1 MFSGA
6 FLFRKAKIQK
16 AIKQERWEKMDYQMF
31 KEQLAALL
39 KRKAGDDFEVKVESV
54 QKLNGIEKE
63 AFVISRKK
71 DWIAPTIYVELL
83 YECCLQ
89 GVPLSQIA
97 EKVLEQYRKVE
108 AEARR
113 PEKAA
118 FFTNWKNAAPQIYC
132 ELIHAE
138 KNRTLLSEV
147 PHRKFLDLAVV
158 YYYQMRGNRVPDATI
173 LIHETHRELWG
184 ISAEELDARAW
195 ENTLRDLPVRTDS
208 LMVYLKEEYGVTFPR
223 FELGPLAEQFYLV
236 SNRRGKLGAIC
247 MCYPGV
253 LESLSQRFEASL

>member
-1 MFSGA
+1 
-6 FLFRKAKIQK
+6 
-16 AIKQERWEKMDYQMF
+16 MDYQMF

-138 KNRTLLSEV
+138 KNRRCS
-147 PHRKFLDLAVV
+147 PKFRTENFSISRLCTITRCGETACR
-158 YYYQMRGNRVPDATI
+158 MR
-173 LIHETHRELWG
+173 
-184 ISAEELDARAW
+184 
-195 ENTLRDLPVRTDS
+195 
-208 LMVYLKEEYGVTFPR
+208 
-223 FELGPLAEQFYLV
+223 QF
-236 SNRRGKLGAIC
+236 
-247 MCYPGV
+247 
-253 LESLSQRFEASL
+253 

>member
-1 MFSGA
+1 
-6 FLFRKAKIQK
+6 
-16 AIKQERWEKMDYQMF
+16 MDYQMF

-118 FFTNWKNAAPQIYC
+118 FFTNWKNAAPRRNC
-132 ELIHAE
+132 ATERSMP
-138 KNRTLLSEV
+138 NGCGRTLSKKAGWV
-147 PHRKFLDLAVV
+147 PINIGWA
-158 YYYQMRGNRVPDATI
+158 ATI
-173 LIHETHRELWG
+173 S
-184 ISAEELDARAW
+184 ISSCRI
-195 ENTLRDLPVRTDS
+195 T
-208 LMVYLKEEYGVTFPR
+208 
-223 FELGPLAEQFYLV
+223 
-236 SNRRGKLGAIC
+236 
-247 MCYPGV
+247 
-253 LESLSQRFEASL
+253 

>member
-1 MFSGA
+1 MGKNGLSDVQRA
-6 FLFRKAKIQK
+6 ACRA
-16 AIKQERWEKMDYQMF
+16 AEK
-31 KEQLAALL
+31 
-39 KRKAGDDFEVKVESV
+39 KAGDDFEVKVESV

-108 AEARR
+108 AED
-113 PEKAA
+113 EKTGEAA
-118 FFTNWKNAAPQIYC
+118 FYQLEKCCAADLLRAHSC
-132 ELIHAE
+132 GE
-138 KNRTLLSEV
+138 KPVRCSPKF
-147 PHRKFLDLAVV
+147 PHRKISRS
-158 YYYQMRGNRVPDATI
+158 RGRVLLPDAGKPRAGCDNSDPRDAPGAVGNFGGGAGCPC
-173 LIHETHRELWG
+173 LGEHPAGSAGAHRQPYG
-184 ISAEELDARAW
+184 
-195 ENTLRDLPVRTDS
+195 V
-208 LMVYLKEEYGVTFPR
+208 LKEEYGVTFPL

-253 LESLSQRFEASL
+253 LESLSQRFEASLM

>member
-1 MFSGA
+1 
-6 FLFRKAKIQK
+6 
-16 AIKQERWEKMDYQMF
+16 MDYQMF

-118 FFTNWKNAAPQIYC
+118 FYQLEKCCAADLLRAHSC
-132 ELIHAE
+132 GE
-138 KNRTLLSEV
+138 KPYAALRSSAQKISRSRGRVLL
-147 PHRKFLDLAVV
+147 PDA
-158 YYYQMRGNRVPDATI
+158 GNRVPDATI
-173 LIHETHRELWG
+173 LIHETHRELWEFRRRSWMPVPGRTPCG
-184 ISAEELDARAW
+184 ICRCAQTALW
-195 ENTLRDLPVRTDS
+195 C
-208 LMVYLKEEYGVTFPR
+208 
-223 FELGPLAEQFYLV
+223 
-236 SNRRGKLGAIC
+236 I
-247 MCYPGV
+247 
-253 LESLSQRFEASL
+253 

>member
-1 MFSGA
+1 
-6 FLFRKAKIQK
+6 
-16 AIKQERWEKMDYQMF
+16 MDYQMF

-147 PHRKFLDLAVV
+147 PHRKFLDLRLHPAG
-158 YYYQMRGNRVPDATI
+158 QPRPNRHTS
-173 LIHETHRELWG
+173 R
-184 ISAEELDARAW
+184 
-195 ENTLRDLPVRTDS
+195 
-208 LMVYLKEEYGVTFPR
+208 
-223 FELGPLAEQFYLV
+223 
-236 SNRRGKLGAIC
+236 
-247 MCYPGV
+247 
-253 LESLSQRFEASL
+253 

>member
-1 MFSGA
+1 M
-6 FLFRKAKIQK
+6 FRKAKIQK
-16 AIKQERWEKMDYQMF
+16 AINQERWEKMDYQMF

-147 PHRKFLDLAVV
+147 PHRQPYGVFE
-158 YYYQMRGNRVPDATI
+158 RGVRSNVSPV
-173 LIHETHRELWG
+173 
-184 ISAEELDARAW
+184 RAW
-195 ENTLRDLPVRTDS
+195 SAGGTVLPGQQPQRKAGCNLHVLS
-208 LMVYLKEEYGVTFPR
+208 
-223 FELGPLAEQFYLV
+223 
-236 SNRRGKLGAIC
+236 RRAGEPFAAL
-247 MCYPGV
+247 
-253 LESLSQRFEASL
+253 

>member
-1 MFSGA
+1 
-6 FLFRKAKIQK
+6 
-16 AIKQERWEKMDYQMF
+16 MDYQMF

-208 LMVYLKEEYGVTFPR
+208 LMVYLKEEYGVTFPL

-236 SNRRGKLGAIC
+236 SNRRGKLGAIPAC
-247 MCYPGV
+247 WRVFRSALRQVFM
-253 LESLSQRFEASL
+253 